1 MSMPMQMEWVLV
13 TEGKQ
18 EHFTQQPNCY
28 KLLLDGY
35 RLLPIDHIIEVKR
48 EHGKARIG
56 FGKII
61 EMKWRDGQTSFLYRL
76 TSLESV
82 N

>member
-1 MSMPMQMEWVLV
+1 MSMPMQFEWVLV

-18 EHFTQQPNCY
+18 ERFTDQPNCY
-28 KLLLDGY
+28 KLVLDGY
-35 RLLPIDHIIEVKR
+35 RLLPIDQIIEIKR

-61 EMKWRDGQTSFLYRL
+61 EIKWRDGQTSFFYRL